1 MKIRVNA
8 LILAISIQ
16 KRPSV
21 LMVKATVFSVQS
33 LFIPLRRL
41 MMKTATIIIP
51 SSMSRS
57 FRSTRMSLISIFP
70 LMGGKPITMR
80 IILVVL
86 FGFLIMM
93 MLMERIAAV
102 DPHPREGR
110 RERMIVVGDLSKLY
124 LVVMLMLRRK
134 EKIAWA
140 MDGMTCAIGVWN
152 AIKKM
157 LRSYRQIRCRM
168 W

>member
-1 MKIRVNA
+1 MEIRVYA

-21 LMVKATVFSVQS
+21 LMLKATVNSVQS
-33 LFIPLRRL
+33 LFIPFRRL

-57 FRSTRMSLISIFP
+57 FRSTRMSLKSIFP
-70 LMGGKPITMR
+70 LMGGRPTTMR
-80 IILVVL
+80 KILVVL

-93 MLMERIAAV
+93 MLMERIAAA

-110 RERMIVVGDLSKLY
+110 RERMMIVVNL
-124 LVVMLMLRRK
+124 LRR
-134 EKIAWA
+134 
-140 MDGMTCAIGVWN
+140 
-152 AIKKM
+152 
-157 LRSYRQIRCRM
+157 L
-168 W
+168 

>member
-1 MKIRVNA
+1 MCTIDTHNFILSCDVASKVQMCQTLFFSRMKIRVNA

-57 FRSTRMSLISIFP
+57 FRSTRMSLKSIFP
-70 LMGGKPITMR
+70 TMGGKPTTMR
-80 IILVVL
+80 VILVVL
-86 FGFLIMM
+86 FGFL
-93 MLMERIAAV
+93 MLMERIAAA

-110 RERMIVVGDLSKLY
+110 MERSSSQ
-124 LVVMLMLRRK
+124 
-134 EKIAWA
+134 
-140 MDGMTCAIGVWN
+140 TC
-152 AIKKM
+152 
-157 LRSYRQIRCRM
+157 
-168 W
+168 

>member
-57 FRSTRMSLISIFP
+57 FRSTRMSLKSIFP
-70 LMGGKPITMR
+70 TMGGRPTTMR
-80 IILVVL
+80 KILVLL
-86 FGFLIMM
+86 FEFLMLIL
-93 MLMERIAAV
+93 LMERIAAA
-102 DPHPREGR
+102 DPHPREAR
-110 RERMIVVGDLSKLY
+110 RVERMIVVANLLKQKLNY
-124 LVVMLMLRRK
+124 DASCF
-134 EKIAWA
+134 I
-140 MDGMTCAIGVWN
+140 
-152 AIKKM
+152 
-157 LRSYRQIRCRM
+157 
-168 W
+168 

>member
-8 LILAISIQ
+8 LILAISFQ

-57 FRSTRMSLISIFP
+57 FRSTRMSLKSIFP
-70 LMGGKPITMR
+70 RMGGRPTTMR
-80 IILVVL
+80 MILVVL
-86 FGFLIMM
+86 FGFKVMM

-110 RERMIVVGDLSKLY
+110 RVERMIVVANLLKQKLNY
-124 LVVMLMLRRK
+124 DASCF
-134 EKIAWA
+134 I
-140 MDGMTCAIGVWN
+140 
-152 AIKKM
+152 
-157 LRSYRQIRCRM
+157 
-168 W
+168 